1 MRKNNKKASQIVK
14 SINESNFTASECE
27 DIFNALLSQNNVLG
41 GKFWTIDD
49 IRSRIDEI
57 YKVNISDKI
66 VEQIACDI
74 TNYANL
80 DQRTFLD
87 WNAIDSVIRDEGIII
102 RVTDIIWDIDKA
114 DLEEAEYQSVKE
126 MLPVTVDIPLSE
138 LEYKVDVIDYL
149 SDKYGYCVSACCI
162 KERDNDVIQVKSPMC
177 R

>member
-1 MRKNNKKASQIVK
+1 MAKRTDKVRQILK
-14 SINESNFTASECE
+14 SIHETDLTASECSE
-27 DIFNALLSQNNVLG
+27 IFYALVAQNEVLG
-41 GKFWTIDD
+41 GKFWTTDD
-49 IRSRIDEI
+49 VRSRIDDI
-57 YKVNISDKI
+57 YKVNLSDQL

-102 RVTDIIWDIDKA
+102 RVTDIIWDIDKV

-149 SDKYGYCVSACCI
+149 RDKYGYCVSACCI